1 MKKGGCEQ
9 ILKLGIGYSS
19 PFFTEGTGMQS
30 VKNSFTLCLLL
41 SLLLMITACSA
52 DDASPRHE
60 RIRVMEVTRSIFYAP
75 QYVAIHKGFYEKEGI
90 QIELSNGFGGDKT
103 MTALLSGD
111 ADVVLVGAETG
122 IYVTSRGAQNP
133 IIGFAQVTQT
143 DGTFLVSR
151 KPTKNFQW
159 KELKGKKLLGQ
170 RKGGMPEMVSEHVQR
185 KNGLVPHKEVEI
197 IQNIDFKNLGS
208 AFISGTGD
216 YAQLFEPVA
225 SKIEQEGKGYVVASF
240 GLDSGRLPYTVY
252 LAKESYLRKNPEL
265 MERFTRALYKAQRW
279 VKNHS
284 PEEIADAIQPSF
296 KDTDREI
303 LIKVIQRY
311 QSQETWAT
319 DPIIDRKEYNHMLQ
333 VMKEAG
339 ELPGNVPYD
348 QVIRRD
354 IADKVV
360 KSLK

>member
-1 MKKGGCEQ
+1 
-9 ILKLGIGYSS
+9 
-19 PFFTEGTGMQS
+19 MQS

-122 IYVTSRGAQNP
+122 IYVSSRGAQNP

-170 RKGGMPEMVSEHVQR
+170 RKGGMPG
-185 KNGLVPHKEVEI
+185 NGERTCTTEKTASYLTKR
-197 IQNIDFKNLGS
+197 S
-208 AFISGTGD
+208 RS
-216 YAQLFEPVA
+216 
-225 SKIEQEGKGYVVASF
+225 SKISILKTWA
-240 GLDSGRLPYTVY
+240 
-252 LAKESYLRKNPEL
+252 
-265 MERFTRALYKAQRW
+265 ALLFR
-279 VKNHS
+279 
-284 PEEIADAIQPSF
+284 E
-296 KDTDREI
+296 REI
-303 LIKVIQRY
+303 TPNSSNR
-311 QSQETWAT
+311 S
-319 DPIIDRKEYNHMLQ
+319 PPRSNRKERDMWLLPSDWTA
-333 VMKEAG
+333 EG
-339 ELPGNVPYD
+339 CPTPLPCERELPQGESGADGTIHPCPLQSSTLGEKPFPGGNRQCHSALIQGYRPGDSD
-348 QVIRRD
+348 QSDPTLSVGRKPGPQTR
-354 IADKVV
+354 
-360 KSLK
+360 SLTGRSTTICFK